1 MTQRALHWVAR
12 NRRSRQTEHR
22 AGEFVV
28 EAVRAASRTDGAVLA
43 TLCNA
48 LAGVVSEEF
57 RTHCRA
63 AAIHGGRLI
72 VNVDAPSMV
81 SVFAARWRQRLV
93 SAIRT
98 HAPRCGVRDV
108 SFAFGVHGAPFE
120 CAEKVATNG

>member
-1 MTQRALHWVAR
+1 MTQKALYWVGR
-12 NRRSRQTEHR
+12 NRRPRQTEHR
-22 AGEFVV
+22 AGEFVA
-28 EAVRAASRTDGAVLA
+28 EAVRAASRKDGAVLA
-43 TLCNA
+43 KVCGV
-48 LAGVVSEEF
+48 LAHLVSEEF

-63 AAIHGGRLI
+63 AAVLGGRLM

-108 SFAFGVHGAPFE
+108 SFQFGAGGVPFE
-120 CAEKVATNG
+120 GGDKVYTNG